1 MNWKKLSPY
10 AIACDNF
17 TISKALVSGSP
28 RYTLW
33 DGDKMIKIFKTPQ
46 EAKERANE
54 QAERSKETAEV

>member
-17 TISKALVSGSP
+17 TISRALVSGEP

-33 DGDKMIKIFKTPQ
+33 EGERMVGIFKTP
-46 EAKERANE
+46 EGAKERAE
-54 QAERSKETAEV
+54 AMAEKEVESV

>member
-17 TISKALVSGSP
+17 TISKALVSGEP

-33 DGDKMIKIFKTPQ
+33 EGERMVAIRDSAEELKRMV
-46 EAKERANE
+46 EKEVE
-54 QAERSKETAEV
+54 SVG